1 MRVLIDPR
9 YSDYDTRGHL
19 NNAVYLTYFEI
30 GRHHAWPALTGLA
43 GDYPFI
49 MLESS
54 VRYVSQAK
62 WGVLLAMDITV
73 AEVRTKAWVWTYR
86 IVDSRDER
94 LVAEGRTV
102 QVMFDY
108 EAQRSVPIPPEIRER
123 LRRAIETRA

>member
-1 MRVLIDPR
+1 VRVLIDPR
-9 YSDYDTRGHL
+9 YSDYDTRGHV

-30 GRHHAWPALTGLA
+30 GRHHAWQTLTGLA
-43 GDYPFI
+43 EDFPFI

-54 VRYVSQAK
+54 VRYVSQAT
-62 WGVLLAMDITV
+62 WGMPLAMDITV

-94 LVAEGRTV
+94 VVAEGRTV

-108 EAQRSVPIPPEIRER
+108 DAQRSVPIPAHIRD
-123 LRRAIETRA
+123 LLTRAIESRT